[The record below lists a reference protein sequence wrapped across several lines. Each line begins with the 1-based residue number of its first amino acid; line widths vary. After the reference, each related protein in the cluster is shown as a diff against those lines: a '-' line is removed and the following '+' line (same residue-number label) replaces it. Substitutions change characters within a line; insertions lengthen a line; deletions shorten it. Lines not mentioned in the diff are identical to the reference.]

1 MKLNWGH
8 KIAIVYTLFA
18 GFMIFMVILSMQED
32 HELVTEDYYQ
42 QEKMVQT
49 RIDGNANLNASPLE
63 LDILSRDG
71 NILLAFKGLGE
82 SKPSEGS
89 VALYK
94 PDDSTLDESH
104 VLRLDENSEM
114 HILPKGTNGL
124 YRVSVSF
131 EIDGAAYY
139 KTQDVSL

>member
-18 GFMIFMVILSMQED
+18 GFMVFMVILSMQED

-49 RIDGNANLNASPLE
+49 RIDGNANLNASPME
-63 LDILSRDG
+63 LDILSREG

-82 SKPSEGS
+82 SELLEGK
-89 VALYK
+89 VNLYK
-94 PDDSTLDESH
+94 PDNAALDESH
-104 VLRLDENSEM
+104 PLIIDENAEM
-114 HILPKGTNGL
+114 HILPKGSAGL

-131 EIDGAAYY
+131 EINGATFY
-139 KTQDVSL
+139 KTKDISL

>member
-18 GFMIFMVILSMQED
+18 GFMVFMVILSFQED
-32 HELVTEDYYQ
+32 HELVTEDYYN

-49 RIDGNANLNASPLE
+49 RINGNANLNASPFE
-63 LDILSRDG
+63 LDILSSEG
-71 NILLAFKGLGE
+71 SISLAFKGLGE
-82 SKPSEGS
+82 AELAEGR
-89 VALYK
+89 VTLYK
-94 PDDSTLDESH
+94 PDNSTLDESH
-104 VLRLDENSEM
+104 PLILDEKAEM

-131 EIDGAAYY
+131 EIDGASYF
-139 KTQDVSL
+139 KTQDISL

>member
-18 GFMIFMVILSMQED
+18 GFMVFMVILSMQED
-32 HELVTEDYYQ
+32 HELVTEDYYN

-49 RIDGNANLNASPLE
+49 RIDGNANLNASPFE
-63 LDILSRDG
+63 LDIISLEG
-71 NILLAFKGLGE
+71 NISLAFKGLREG
-82 SKPSEGS
+82 PQPEGS
-89 VALYK
+89 VKLYK

-104 VLRLDENSEM
+104 ALVLDENAEM

-131 EIDGAAYY
+131 DIDGESYY

>member
-18 GFMIFMVILSMQED
+18 GFMVFMVILSMQED

-49 RIDGNANLNASPLE
+49 RIDGNANLNASPME
-63 LDILSRDG
+63 LDILSREG

-82 SKPSEGS
+82 SELLEGK
-89 VALYK
+89 VNLYK
-94 PDDSTLDESH
+94 PDNAALDESH
-104 VLRLDENSEM
+104 PLTLDENAEM
-114 HILPKGTNGL
+114 HILPKGSTGL

-131 EIDGAAYY
+131 EINGATFY
-139 KTQDVSL
+139 KTKDISL